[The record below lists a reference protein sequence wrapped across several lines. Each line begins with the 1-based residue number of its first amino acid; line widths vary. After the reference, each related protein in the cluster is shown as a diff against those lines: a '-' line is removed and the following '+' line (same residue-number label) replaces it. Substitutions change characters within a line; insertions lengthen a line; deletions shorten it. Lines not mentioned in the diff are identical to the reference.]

1 MPSPRFFTAL
11 SSSLDFALR
20 PPVPVVDLLFISGLS
35 FFMLLTDRLLPYTL
49 STSFLTIYGLSSA
62 SGFLN
67 VIARSVIA
75 LHVFPFVFLI
85 CPFNQ
90 QLSFFSCQ
98 PSDNA
103 LFAPA

>member
-20 PPVPVVDLLFISGLS
+20 PPVPVVDLLFISALS

-49 STSFLTIYGLSSA
+49 SISFLTIYGLSSA

-75 LHVFPFVFLI
+75 LYVFPFVSLI

-98 PSDNA
+98 PSDM
-103 LFAPA
+103 FYS